1 MGKKLRQAVG
11 KNTDIKPGFS
21 PESSLCGQLPICRHN
36 ANCVSDN
43 GISQNPAC
51 WARKVPGL
59 PGKYFHRPTWIIQET
74 PGNSPGP
81 ERKIYSCFSMK
92 VFEKWTASLISQC
105 QTMLCVEPTGRSTV
119 CRVCT
124 APSNWLWAS
133 PKASKLTH
141 SSIHLWPTLNTIK
154 KRPSTVHFSWSNF
167 FIPFKFKTP
176 PEPSHIHI
184 LHFSASTLSICN

>member
-21 PESSLCGQLPICRHN
+21 PESSLCGRLPICRHN

-81 ERKIYSCFSMK
+81 ERKIYSCFSIK
-92 VFEKWTASLISQC
+92 AFEK
-105 QTMLCVEPTGRSTV
+105 
-119 CRVCT
+119 
-124 APSNWLWAS
+124 
-133 PKASKLTH
+133 
-141 SSIHLWPTLNTIK
+141 
-154 KRPSTVHFSWSNF
+154 
-167 FIPFKFKTP
+167 
-176 PEPSHIHI
+176 
-184 LHFSASTLSICN
+184 